1 MTFIK
6 KTPIF
11 GYWHVHRSTIIA
23 SKINSFHNSLACH
36 KPVLDRSNQHFQ
48 ASVHFTLTSAVD
60 KSQQHQNTFL
70 GMPRIKPGATS
81 WEVRMLPLCFATH
94 PPPPAW

>member
-48 ASVHFTLTSAVD
+48 ASVHFTLTSAI
-60 KSQQHQNTFL
+60 KNSGNIEKFLIFL
-70 GMPRIKPGATS
+70 GGMPGVKPWAAGREA
-81 WEVRMLPLCFATH
+81 ECYQCAL
-94 PPPPAW
+94 